1 MYDIIFYNTAYNN
14 HLFNVCTDTVNHYVR
29 DAIKNNNHVY
39 VTRPLFLWNLK
50 SYEQELCIY

>member
-39 VTRPLFLWNLK
+39 VTRPLFSWNLK
-50 SYEQELCIY
+50 SYEQ